1 MCICVFLSK
10 KKYDT
15 FNNLQSIFGEQ
26 KWRNRDVNVFKIFF
40 CYEIIEINQ
49 GRVFCGEMFDHFNHG
64 KCWSKASGPISSVS
78 PWMELSDQTW
88 TINCSALSLM
98 PTIQRRT
105 LSFKDKVV
113 HESWPNEFLSYPRH
127 ERGWRNCWIDVTTRL

>member
-10 KKYDT
+10 KKYNT

-26 KWRNRDVNVFKIFF
+26 KWKNRDVQNFF
-40 CYEIIEINQ
+40 LLWNHWDKSGES
-49 GRVFCGEMFDHFNHG
+49 VLCGEMFEHFNHG

-127 ERGWRNCWIDVTTRL
+127 ERGWRNCWIDATTRL